1 MCDYSLHA
9 VQSRPARAGDVLL
22 TGEFPNT
29 VTRGFAA
36 IGEPDT
42 AVCLL
47 PGTELAFSEDAVC
60 DHPFAKLYPQMRFG
74 SIGARLARFRQI
86 NRGSNSHHDA
96 LEFANGKIVLLTKLR
111 PGQRA
116 TVLQLPAQREIDGKP
131 LTAEQNQRS
140 SVSRKGGEFA
150 CRSTPVARRPNSRAA
165 RTKAAAN

>member
-1 MCDYSLHA
+1 MATHTRSNNEGGAFLMCDYSLHA

-29 VTRGFAA
+29 VTRGFYA

-86 NRGSNSHHDA
+86 DQGTDTHHDA
-96 LEFANGKIVLLTKLR
+96 LEFANGRIVLLTRLR

-116 TVLQLPAQREIDGKP
+116 TVLQLPAR
-131 LTAEQNQRS
+131 
-140 SVSRKGGEFA
+140 GG
-150 CRSTPVARRPNSRAA
+150 VDHRPHGNSAMSPTHA
-165 RTKAAAN
+165 L

>member
-29 VTRGFAA
+29 VTRGFSA

-60 DHPFAKLYPQMRFG
+60 DHPFAKLYPQMQFG
-74 SIGARLARFRQI
+74 SIGARLARFR
-86 NRGSNSHHDA
+86 
-96 LEFANGKIVLLTKLR
+96 
-111 PGQRA
+111 
-116 TVLQLPAQREIDGKP
+116 
-131 LTAEQNQRS
+131 
-140 SVSRKGGEFA
+140 
-150 CRSTPVARRPNSRAA
+150 
-165 RTKAAAN
+165 

>member
-9 VQSRPARAGDVLL
+9 IQSRPARAGEALL

-29 VTRGFAA
+29 ATRGFSA

-60 DHPFAKLYPQMRFG
+60 DHPFAMLFPQMRFG

-86 NRGSNSHHDA
+86 DQGTDTHHDA
-96 LEFANGKIVLLTKLR
+96 LEFANGRIVLLTRLR

-116 TVLQLPAQREIDGKP
+116 TVLQLPAPRGIDHRPHGTVRRGRPMRCAGSAREWPAG
-131 LTAEQNQRS
+131 S
-140 SVSRKGGEFA
+140 SEHQ
-150 CRSTPVARRPNSRAA
+150 ARRRIRA
-165 RTKAAAN
+165 